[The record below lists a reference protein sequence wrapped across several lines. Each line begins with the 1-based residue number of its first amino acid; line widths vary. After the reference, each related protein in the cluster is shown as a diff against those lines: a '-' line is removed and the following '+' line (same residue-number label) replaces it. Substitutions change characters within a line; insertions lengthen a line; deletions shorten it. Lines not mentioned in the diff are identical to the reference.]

1 MTTPGKPEQPKD
13 MIQVDN
19 IDGAEDL
26 SYSRT
31 FGKDKGDRVTNTYD
45 MEGMDEEIGDFID
58 MSGVSR
64 DIMNASGSA
73 Q

>member
-1 MTTPGKPEQPKD
+1 
-13 MIQVDN
+13 MIQVEN
-19 IDGAEDL
+19 IEGAEDL

-31 FGKDKGDRVTNTYD
+31 FGKDKDRVTNTYD
-45 MEGMDEEIGDFID
+45 QDAMEEEFGEDFIE

-73 Q
+73 